1 MFGLG
6 GRDVLGH
13 GQVDELVLGF
23 GLHHAGA
30 LLPDHHDVL
39 GDVDVTVQ
47 AWGRQAKGGQ
57 RPPPPP
63 LRGAESDDC
72 DLDVPKV
79 SMVSRIM
86 SITTIVP
93 VRPIPAL

>member
-6 GRDVLGH
+6 GCDVLCH

-47 AWGRQAKGGQ
+47 AWRGQAKGG
-57 RPPPPP
+57 RRLPH
-63 LRGAESDDC
+63 
-72 DLDVPKV
+72 
-79 SMVSRIM
+79 
-86 SITTIVP
+86 
-93 VRPIPAL
+93 

>member
-13 GQVDELVLGF
+13 GQVDELVLGL

-30 LLPDHHDVL
+30 LLSNHHDVL

-47 AWGRQAKGGQ
+47 AWRRQAKGGR
-57 RPPPPP
+57 RPPHH
-63 LRGAESDDC
+63 
-72 DLDVPKV
+72 
-79 SMVSRIM
+79 
-86 SITTIVP
+86 
-93 VRPIPAL
+93 

>member
-6 GRDVLGH
+6 GCDVLSH
-13 GQVDELVLGF
+13 GQVDELVLGL

-30 LLPDHHDVL
+30 LLSNHHDVL

-47 AWGRQAKGGQ
+47 AWRRKVGRGPTLRCASGKG
-57 RPPPPP
+57 
-63 LRGAESDDC
+63 ESDYC
-72 DLDVPKV
+72 VLDVPNV